1 VRTTRDGVARANT
14 LCYRPADRQ
23 VGSAS
28 TLERRHA
35 LANPTTSGVAL
46 RYASA
51 LFDLAREENALEAVD
66 ADVSSLRAML
76 AESEDL
82 SRLVASPI
90 FTAEEQIAAIGAVMD
105 KAEISGL
112 TANFVKLTIKNRR
125 LFALPGMLKAFHE
138 ILADFRGETIAVIT
152 SAEPLGDAH
161 LDALRE
167 ALAEKAGGTIKLETH
182 VDPSLI
188 GGLIVRLGS
197 QMIDTSVKTRL
208 QGLRAAMKEAA

>member
-1 VRTTRDGVARANT
+1 M
-14 LCYRPADRQ
+14 
-23 VGSAS
+23 
-28 TLERRHA
+28 
-35 LANPTTSGVAL
+35 ANPTTSGVAL

-51 LFDLAREENALEAVD
+51 LFDLAREENQLDAVD
-66 ADVSSLRAML
+66 ADVTSLRAML
-76 AESEDL
+76 ADSADL
-82 SRLVASPI
+82 ARLVASPV
-90 FTAEEQIAAIGAVMD
+90 FTAEDQIRALGAVME
-105 KAEISGL
+105 KAEIGAL
-112 TANFVKLTIKNRR
+112 TANFVKLSARNRR

-138 ILADFRGETIAVIT
+138 ILADHRGETIAVIT
-152 SAEPLGDAH
+152 SAEPLSDSH
-161 LDALRE
+161 VEALKT

>member
-1 VRTTRDGVARANT
+1 M
-14 LCYRPADRQ
+14 
-23 VGSAS
+23 
-28 TLERRHA
+28 
-35 LANPTTSGVAL
+35 ANPTTSGVAL

-51 LFDLAREENALEAVD
+51 LFDLAREENALDTVD
-66 ADVSSLRAML
+66 ADVTSLRTML
-76 AESEDL
+76 TESADL

-90 FTAEEQIAAIGAVMD
+90 FSADDQIKAMSAVME

-112 TANFVKLTIKNRR
+112 TANFVKLAARNRR
-125 LFALPGMLKAFHE
+125 LFALPGMLRAFHE
-138 ILADFRGETIAVIT
+138 LLAAHRGETIAVIT
-152 SAEPLGDAH
+152 SAEPLSDTQMT
-161 LDALRE
+161 ALKE

-197 QMIDTSVKTRL
+197 QMIDTSVRTRL